1 MCCACLFFRGE
12 VGKDGCVHA
21 QVRKVWVRLAE
32 YAVNAGEFV
41 AAKKYLAEVSRHC
54 AAYDDASTSW
64 HCQLLLGWMHAL
76 EGDPKE
82 VVLRVV
88 HLC

>member
-1 MCCACLFFRGE
+1 
-12 VGKDGCVHA
+12 
-21 QVRKVWVRLAE
+21 
-32 YAVNAGEFV
+32 VNAGEFV

-54 AAYDDASTSW
+54 AAYDDVSTSW

-82 VVLRVV
+82 ARLRLSLPPFVVKTGRTWVLYSIVLGIFVRACKPSFERK
-88 HLC
+88 L